1 MDVISRIDTAYQTMS
16 KGHKAI
22 ARYVFDHYDKAA
34 FMNVSRLAEVTG
46 VSEATV
52 VRFSTELG
60 YEKYQQ
66 FQHAVWEYAK
76 SRLTSLQRMDIGCE
90 RMERTDILNSVL
102 NSDID
107 KIRSTLAAVDED
119 EFNRVVETIA
129 KARRIYIIGLRS
141 AASLASFLGYYLNLI
156 FDDVRVV
163 NSVSASEIF
172 EQLYR
177 TGEQD
182 VVIGISFPR
191 YSNRTVN
198 ALKYAKS
205 KNSTVIGVT
214 DGAMSPINATADFC
228 LHARSDM
235 ESFVDSLVAPFSL
248 MNALIVALGARK
260 KDQVYQNLENL
271 ETIWKEYQVYDN
283 ADEE

>member
-1 MDVISRIDTAYQTMS
+1 MDVISKIDAIYDTMS
-16 KGHKAI
+16 KGHKMI
-22 ARYVFDHYDKAA
+22 ARYVFDNYDKAA
-34 FMNVSRLAEVTG
+34 FMNVSQLSEATG

-66 FQHAVWEYAK
+66 FQRAVWEYAK
-76 SRLTSLQRMDIGCE
+76 SRLTSVQRMDIGYE
-90 RMERTDILNSVL
+90 RMERVGILSSVL
-102 NSDID
+102 NADID
-107 KIRSTLAAVDED
+107 KIRSTLTAMDEN
-119 EFNRVVETIA
+119 EFNQVVETIA
-129 KARRIYIIGLRS
+129 KAQRIYIVGLRS
-141 AASLASFLGYYLNLI
+141 ASSLASFLGYYLNLI

-163 NSVSASEIF
+163 SSVSSTEIF
-172 EQLYR
+172 DQLYR
-177 TGEQD
+177 IGAQD

-191 YSNRTVN
+191 YSQRTVN

-205 KNSTVIGVT
+205 RGGTVVGVT
-214 DGAMSPINATADFC
+214 DGAMSPINETADFC
-228 LHARSDM
+228 LLARSDM

-260 KDQVYQNLENL
+260 KEQVYQNLQNL
-271 ETIWKEYQVYDN
+271 EAIWKEYQVYDN